1 MFVRE
6 VKKRIKTDGK
16 SYDYIQHRLVES
28 VRTKSGPRQCTIL
41 NLGTLEIDKDKFKSL
56 ANSIEAILKKQNL
69 LLDEDPEINGLA
81 QHFAQIILRQ
91 RLREQK
97 EKSPQR
103 EKEPEIE
110 ERFETVDVNS
120 TTTSQGRSVGL
131 EHIALCHLEQLGFFK
146 ILDECSFSK
155 EQKKY
160 AAAQVCAKL
169 VHPDSERETA
179 RWLRESSAMD
189 ELLDADFSRIS
200 DHTLHRV
207 ADKLFQNKD
216 LIEQRLAEKT
226 RDLFS
231 LNDDF
236 VFYDLTNTYFESPKR
251 TSNIAKYYKSKEK
264 RNDCPVVT
272 LALVVDE
279 LGFPKK
285 SRIYEGNVTEGET
298 LFDMLEEMTAQ
309 NSGATPKTVIMDAG
323 IATEENIK
331 RLQADERFEYVAVS
345 RKKIPRELFE
355 NSPVKDL
362 KVNRKKKLSIKTL
375 RQGKETFML
384 CSSEERAAKE
394 KAIFNNRKKKFE
406 EALSK
411 LRDGLKRPR
420 TQKKHDHI
428 MERIGRLKERHKVGS
443 FFKVDVTSDGNKAT
457 DIEWKFLKNKQRE
470 PGEYILRTSRTD
482 LLDEQISMLHR
493 TLTMIESSFR
503 WMKMEL
509 GMRPN
514 FHQRDDR
521 MSAHIFLSV
530 PAYFVLAPILNKLS
544 WGGKFI
550 GTRKEKKQ
558 HNDWEIP
565 YGLKSL
571 AGTMES
577 QTRVTTS
584 FMCKDKKRI
593 DIRTTLEPTA
603 NQLALY
609 HRLNVN
615 PRPLKRILLKHD

>member
-1 MFVRE
+1 
-6 VKKRIKTDGK
+6 
-16 SYDYIQHRLVES
+16 
-28 VRTKSGPRQCTIL
+28 
-41 NLGTLEIDKDKFKSL
+41 
-56 ANSIEAILKKQNL
+56 
-69 LLDEDPEINGLA
+69 
-81 QHFAQIILRQ
+81 
-91 RLREQK
+91 
-97 EKSPQR
+97 
-103 EKEPEIE
+103 
-110 ERFETVDVNS
+110 
-120 TTTSQGRSVGL
+120 
-131 EHIALCHLEQLGFFK
+131 
-146 ILDECSFSK
+146 
-155 EQKKY
+155 
-160 AAAQVCAKL
+160 
-169 VHPDSERETA
+169 
-179 RWLRESSAMD
+179 
-189 ELLDADFSRIS
+189 
-200 DHTLHRV
+200 
-207 ADKLFQNKD
+207 
-216 LIEQRLAEKT
+216 
-226 RDLFS
+226 
-231 LNDDF
+231 
-236 VFYDLTNTYFESPKR
+236 
-251 TSNIAKYYKSKEK
+251 
-264 RNDCPVVT
+264 
-272 LALVVDE
+272 
-279 LGFPKK
+279 
-285 SRIYEGNVTEGET
+285 
-298 LFDMLEEMTAQ
+298 
-309 NSGATPKTVIMDAG
+309 
-323 IATEENIK
+323 
-331 RLQADERFEYVAVS
+331 
-345 RKKIPRELFE
+345 
-355 NSPVKDL
+355 
-362 KVNRKKKLSIKTL
+362 
-375 RQGKETFML
+375 ML

-530 PAYFVLAPILNKLS
+530 LAYFVLAPILNKLS